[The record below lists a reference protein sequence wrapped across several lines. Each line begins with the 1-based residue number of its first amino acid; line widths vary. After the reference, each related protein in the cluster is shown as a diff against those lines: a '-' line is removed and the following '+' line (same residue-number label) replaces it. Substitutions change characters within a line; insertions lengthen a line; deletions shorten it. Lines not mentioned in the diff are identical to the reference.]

1 MKIYE
6 EDVDD
11 HYKTS
16 PNHPSC
22 TICDVGFED
31 QEVLN
36 QVR

>member
-1 MKIYE
+1 MKIYQ

-11 HYKTS
+11 HYKKS
-16 PNHPSC
+16 PMHPSC
-22 TICDVGFED
+22 TVCDVGFED